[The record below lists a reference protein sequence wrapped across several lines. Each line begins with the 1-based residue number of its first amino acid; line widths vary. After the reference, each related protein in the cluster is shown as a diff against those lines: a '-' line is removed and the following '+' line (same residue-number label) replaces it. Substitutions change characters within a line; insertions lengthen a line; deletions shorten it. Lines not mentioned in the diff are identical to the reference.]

1 MGRVAPPIEIPTATT
16 EVFKM
21 NRFLHVSMLA
31 HAVLMT
37 AQAGEGGEGA
47 APVARTTAQ
56 IRPNLEGYQTVKSA
70 SGASTK
76 ICGDQVSLAL
86 AGATLD
92 ESYDFVATVT
102 EVKEE
107 DLRAK
112 YGARNVGQ
120 QRMFLG
126 NLIRGAFAGKNTER
140 ADKVRA
146 AFDKHTPGLR
156 KAVDARLSTAAA
168 EAQKLKDEKAAAKA
182 AEKAKKTEA
191 KPATAKAPAEPKSA
205 PKK

>member
-1 MGRVAPPIEIPTATT
+1 
-16 EVFKM
+16 M
-21 NRFLHVSMLA
+21 NRSIFAMSAFA
-31 HAVLMT
+31 HVLMT

-56 IRPNLEGYQTVKSA
+56 IRPNLEGYQTAKSA

-92 ESYDFVATVT
+92 ESYDFVATVI

-112 YGARNVGQ
+112 YGSRNLGQ

-126 NLIRGAFAGKNTER
+126 NLIRGAFTGKNTER

-168 EAQKLKDEKAAAKA
+168 EAQKLKDQKAEAKA
-182 AEKAKKTEA
+182 AEKAKKAAEAKPKAEA
-191 KPATAKAPAEPKSA
+191 KPAAPKAPAEPKSA